1 MKKLLSTLAIL
12 TLTAGLATAGDWSKN
27 PVEKNPIPVGCAC
40 FDPGFE
46 FSGFIAGGIPDNGDS
61 ELGGG
66 ASASYFFTENVG
78 VELSYAVLAFDSE
91 EHVITGNLV
100 YRMPL
105 KDLCIA
111 PYLLVGGGL
120 LTNSATDGLF
130 DVGGGLDIR
139 FDSMG
144 CLGLFADATY
154 NWVDG
159 DRDFTLIRSGVR
171 VRF

>member
-1 MKKLLSTLAIL
+1 
-12 TLTAGLATAGDWSKN
+12 
-27 PVEKNPIPVGCAC
+27 
-40 FDPGFE
+40 
-46 FSGFIAGGIPDNGDS
+46 
-61 ELGGG
+61 
-66 ASASYFFTENVG
+66 FTENVG